1 MIIVWDFNTPISP
14 MDMSSRQKIN
24 NETKF
29 LSDILDQTVLIDMYM
44 NCHPKE
50 AEYTFFLST
59 HETFSGLDH
68 ILSHKSSLD
77 QFQKIEMISSI
88 ISEYKAMRLDFNHRK
103 KKKNCK
109 KHKHMEAKQ

>member
-1 MIIVWDFNTPISP
+1 

-24 NETKF
+24 NEMKF

-44 NCHPKE
+44 NFHPKE

-88 ISEYKAMRLDFNHRK
+88 ISEYKAMRLDFNDR

-109 KHKHMEAKQ
+109 KHKHTEAKQ